1 MINFYLSSIDQ
12 LLPFLS
18 GFFIFVVVASSY
30 SLLLL
35 LANLE
40 TFNLTPVVQELG
52 SEKYIGVLKEPFL
65 ETNNDELR
73 VLKKLLDHEADVLS
87 VRHVKG

>member
-30 SLLLL
+30 SL
-35 LANLE
+35 
-40 TFNLTPVVQELG
+40 
-52 SEKYIGVLKEPFL
+52 
-65 ETNNDELR
+65 
-73 VLKKLLDHEADVLS
+73 
-87 VRHVKG
+87 